1 MEERNIEVK
10 EKVSASRKL
19 GAEAARDLIREAA
32 TVHVAKG
39 RKLDVF
45 AGGTASDDLVAK
57 LLGATGNLRAP
68 AVTVGDQ
75 LVVGFNDE
83 VYRKILG

>member
-1 MEERNIEVK
+1 MEERDIEPK
-10 EKVSASRKL
+10 ETTSASRKL
-19 GAEAARDLIREAA
+19 GAETARDLIRKAA

-39 RKLDVF
+39 GKLDVF
-45 AGGTASDDLVAK
+45 AGGTASDDHVAK

-68 AVTVGDQ
+68 VVAVGDQ